1 MFHGFFFRGSA
12 GTPAVPPENKFFCP
26 DGTAETKAMEMIIYE
41 VQATASTGS
50 GGGHDPFRS
59 VGHVPG
65 LCGTGCSGHRTV
77 QPSSGTHGHVRISGG
92 RRGKP
97 LHARTR
103 RELRVPGGAGG
114 NPLQQRMYRYRWRR
128 SDQPRLRLRVSA
140 GRRGQPLHARAW
152 RSLRISGSAA
162 GGPPLR
168 VRLSSVRLHLHKPVH
183 G

>member
-1 MFHGFFFRGSA
+1 MFYGFFFRGSA
-12 GTPAVPPENKFFCP
+12 ETPAAPPENKFFCP

-65 LCGTGCSGHRTV
+65 LRRTRCSERRIV
-77 QPSSGTHGHVRISGG
+77 QPSYRTHGHVRLSGG
-92 RRGKP
+92 CRGQR

-103 RELRVPGGAGG
+103 RKLRIPGGAGG
-114 NPLQQRMYRYRWRR
+114 NSLRQRMYRYRWRQ
-128 SDQPRLRLRVSA
+128 SDRPRPGLRVSA
-140 GRRGQPLHARAW
+140 GRRGQPLHARAQ
-152 RSLRISGSAA
+152 RKLRISGGETGDA
-162 GGPPLR
+162 LR